1 MTDQN
6 LYSADDLSTAAK
18 LLSWGLRVKQRP
30 SGNKE
35 YADLVRRWQESA
47 RIQGALQAMV
57 EGQSMVLLGVDARD
71 GVILAAQRH
80 SPFSLGITDLR
91 ATARQ
96 ALAAHMAIVL
106 ASIVATFF
114 PTSDSVEDDDRTLP
128 ALRASQ
134 IIATLSEL
142 VRALEEKASNEA
154 LPEDVVHIWRSLGR
168 LPVSAERKEDAK
180 RDSMDLKSLEGLV
193 RNMLTHMANNNLTT
207 PYSEDELILARERF
221 RLQLRHHGI
230 PTLLEIARAAI
241 ARHGIQNP
249 FSIGPDNTGEDN
261 YAVTPKDPLQPDA
274 RSGR

>member
-1 MTDQN
+1 MTDQTH
-6 LYSADDLSTAAK
+6 YSADDLSTAAR

-47 RIQGALQAMV
+47 RVQGALQALV
-57 EGQSMVLLGVDARD
+57 EGQSMVLLGVDVRD

-91 ATARQ
+91 ATAKQ
-96 ALAAHMAIVL
+96 QLAAHMAIVL

-114 PTSDSVEDDDRTLP
+114 PTSDSVDDDDRALPTL
-128 ALRASQ
+128 RTSQ

-154 LPEDVVHIWRSLGR
+154 LPEDVVHIWRSLSR

-207 PYSEDELILARERF
+207 AYSEDELIQARERF
-221 RLQLRHHGI
+221 RLQVRHHGI

-241 ARHGIQNP
+241 TKHGIANP
-249 FSIGPDNTGEDN
+249 FSIGPTEEFQD
-261 YAVTPKDPLQPDA
+261 YSPATPKDPPQPDA
-274 RSGR
+274 RGDL